1 MAVGDKGQSYMM
13 EKITQRIVS
22 YWNADA
28 KTNNNK
34 NHFYFLFHW
43 IVAELYNEDYFWF
56 HRIVA
61 ELYNEDLDIKQFIEN
76 QEDAAGPHC
85 LSFEPM
91 NQKMLKHCWKNLK
104 KKEKLRSFLD
114 SLDVT
119 NYSAS

>member
-1 MAVGDKGQSYMM
+1 MAVSDKGQYHLFD
-13 EKITQRIVS
+13 KITQRIAS
-22 YWNADA
+22 YWNAND
-28 KTNNNK
+28 KTNDK

-91 NQKMLKHCWKNLK
+91 NQKMLKRCWQNLEN
-104 KKEKLRSFLD
+104 KEKLLSFLPK
-114 SLDVT
+114 SLR
-119 NYSAS
+119 